1 MDGVK
6 VPDASGAVVVCGKC
20 NVPME
25 LHPVQACPYLYV
37 PREFKGRIIGYG
49 MTRKK

>member
-20 NVPME
+20 NVPLE
-25 LHPVQACPYLYV
+25 LHPHEWCPFEY
-37 PREFKGRIIGYG
+37 RATEIQGRTVGYS
-49 MTRKK
+49 MLRKK